1 MRARFLFICGALLVI
16 ANVALGDGT
25 YQRTKDGK
33 TFVWNNHPKPGD
45 QATWSGGR
53 DREGYARGF
62 GTLVWYTAEQ
72 ESETGSAKPAVYARY
87 WGNMLRG
94 KLNGPVNV
102 HSKRKTNHAIF
113 ADGSRRTRWAAGPAP
128 SRAGTQWR
136 AIIVQRSQGPDRRS
150 EAGGPAAAGK
160 LQSTENAQRSE
171 LDRHLTPNSESFRE
185 QAVQRPM
192 AERQPE
198 APAEGPLVRRSEAR
212 GPAAPGKLQSEE
224 GAQPSANFSTARTD
238 VDESLRLL
246 SWPPPFLRMRSIN
259 KGSAAAASMRANG
272 RLSKEQVVDLAD
284 AAARSRGYDP
294 TEYQRQE
301 LQYDPSDQAWSLVYD
316 ERSPEGGESGK
327 HLSVAVG
334 DKTKR
339 TALVTGK

>member
-1 MRARFLFICGALLVI
+1 MRGRFLFICGALLVI

-62 GTLVWYTAEQ
+62 GTLTWYTAEQ

-113 ADGSRRTRWAAGPAP
+113 AEGSRRTRWAAGPAP

-136 AIIVQRSQGPDRRS
+136 AIIVQRS
-150 EAGGPAAAGK
+150 EARG
-160 LQSTENAQRSE
+160 QRSTENAQRSQP
-171 LDRHLTPNSESFRE
+171 DRHLTPNSEGFRE

-192 AERQPE
+192 AERQLEP
-198 APAEGPLVRRSEAR
+198 PAEGPLVRRSEAR

-224 GAQPSANFSTARTD
+224 GAQPSANFSAARTD

-246 SWPPPFLRMRSIN
+246 AWPPPFLGMRSIN
-259 KGSAAAASMRANG
+259 KGSAAAASMRATA
-272 RLSKEQVVDLAD
+272 RLSQEQVVDLAD

-316 ERSPEGGESGK
+316 ERSPDGGESGK

-334 DKTKR
+334 DRTKR